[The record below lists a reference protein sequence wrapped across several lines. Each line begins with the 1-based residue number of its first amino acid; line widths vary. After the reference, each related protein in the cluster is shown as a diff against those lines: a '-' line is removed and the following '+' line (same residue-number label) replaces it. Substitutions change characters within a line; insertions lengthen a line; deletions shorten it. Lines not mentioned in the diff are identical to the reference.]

1 MRVDVHSLQAGQ
13 QVDEDYLLRDVKT
26 GTTKRGTPFIRCL
39 LCDKSGSLV
48 AVFWN
53 WDGKEIP
60 SGVVRVRGRVDEYQ
74 GSPQIVIETISKRE
88 STSDENFIK
97 TTRYSVE
104 KMWDQIVNAV
114 YDMKNDHIRNVAY
127 DLLLKQGY
135 HEAFKTCPA
144 ATTMH
149 HAFQGGLLEHTHQ
162 MVEMARSLFRLKF
175 LSETL
180 NQDLC
185 IFGLIFHDFGK
196 IFEYEHGG
204 TFQPTLQGRLVPHI
218 PMTGAL
224 IFESANKHGV
234 PEIIRDHMMHVVLA
248 HHGCMEYGSPVDM
261 AIPEAAFVH
270 YVDNM
275 HGDIFGWRQATAQ
288 AAGSTVRHGGRLLVT
303 QPFDDVLGG
312 LKDISLT
319 EDFL

>member
-1 MRVDVHSLQAGQ
+1 MRVEIQSLQSGQ

-26 GTTKRGTPFIRCL
+26 GTTKRGTPFIRCQ
-39 LCDKSGSLV
+39 LCDKSGSVV

-53 WDGKEIP
+53 WDGREIP

-74 GSPQIVIETISKRE
+74 GVPQIVIESIAARE
-88 STSDENFIK
+88 STSDESFIK

-104 KMWDQIVNAV
+104 GMWNEILSAI
-114 YDMKNDHIRNVAY
+114 YDMENHHIRAVAY
-127 DLLLKQGY
+127 HLFVEGGY
-135 HEAFKTCPA
+135 AQAFKTSPA

-162 MVEMARSLFRLKF
+162 MVEVARKLFELPF
-175 LSETL
+175 LSTVL
-180 NQDLC
+180 NKDLC
-185 IFGLIFHDFGK
+185 LFGIIFHDFGK

-204 TFQPTLQGRLVPHI
+204 TFQPTVQGKLVPHI

-224 IFESANKHGV
+224 IFEAANKHGV
-234 PEIIRDHMMHVVLA
+234 PEIVRDHMMHVVLA

-275 HGDIFGWRQATAQ
+275 HGDIFGWKQATSQ
-288 AAGSTVRHGGRLLVT
+288 AVGDTVRHGGRQLLVRSFNEVLEGL
-303 QPFDDVLGG
+303 QPV
-312 LKDISLT
+312 SLM
-319 EDFL
+319 EDFE